1 MILDTT
7 SLDNFFAS
15 DGVKVY
21 PIEEKG
27 IIESQTKLKNLNNSK
42 QEIISMNSVVR
53 QIEKALFDGQQE
65 FKKEHDEKNKTL
77 KLI

>member
-7 SLDNFFAS
+7 SLDNFFTS